1 MSCNGV
7 DSADVTQGL
16 FSISILIPR
25 TFETDFV
32 SLERHVRIVEV
43 GTSLDDQIDS
53 YGNLFGDISST
64 RQVNGEGLEGD
75 GDVAFD
81 WNVEMGG

>member
-1 MSCNGV
+1 M
-7 DSADVTQGL
+7 
-16 FSISILIPR
+16 
-25 TFETDFV
+25 
-32 SLERHVRIVEV
+32 RIVEV